1 MPRAMSGPRRDQD
14 GETQEG
20 RPSDVDALEAREG
33 LALQWW
39 LAPLML
45 VAIAVAI
52 VLVKLL

>member
-20 RPSDVDALEAREG
+20 PSDVDALEAREG

>member
-1 MPRAMSGPRRDQD
+1 MSEPRREPS
-14 GETQEG
+14 GETHEG

-39 LAPLML
+39 LAPLLL

-52 VLVKLL
+52 VVVKLL